1 MPDFPGV
8 QVWTKDHDI
17 LLCREVL
24 SVNPLSAKKIQMIE
38 ENCGRK
44 LAPT

>member
-8 QVWTKDHDI
+8 QVWTRKHDI

-24 SVNPLSAKKIQMIE
+24 SVNPFSVKKFPMNE

-44 LAPT
+44 LATT